1 MAFLVRSQEK
11 KSRFGDQPSVTFF
24 FICFRLYHIAREFS
38 PNHRVNENTF
48 YTIERKFDGIESD
61 EVSKIKDLQ
70 SENHMFMRIVA
81 DQSPLIE
88 VSAKLLRKHALRAP
102 TEDLGIAF

>member
-1 MAFLVRSQEK
+1 
-11 KSRFGDQPSVTFF
+11 
-24 FICFRLYHIAREFS
+24 
-38 PNHRVNENTF
+38 
-48 YTIERKFDGIESD
+48 
-61 EVSKIKDLQ
+61 
-70 SENHMFMRIVA
+70 MFMRIVA